1 MRNDVCVPVEQ
12 NALKEEVNELQYKQE
27 QLECLN
33 ASLLHQVDRLK
44 EEKEEREREAV
55 SYCNALEV
63 WRGPRCFP
71 AVPMPLLG
79 STTETGFFST

>member
-1 MRNDVCVPVEQ
+1 MFLSYCGLGTDYKYWIDCRVRNDTCAPVEQ
-12 NALKEEVNELQYKQE
+12 NALREEVDELQYRQE
-27 QLECLN
+27 QLECHN

-63 WRGPRCFP
+63 
-71 AVPMPLLG
+71 
-79 STTETGFFST
+79 